1 MGGVFPMRGAS
12 EPVFPPTRRGGYELE
27 WEEMD
32 GEANAT
38 NITTGLSGGECFV
51 GCQFS
56 GNWERNIER

>member
-1 MGGVFPMRGAS
+1 VGGIVPMRGAS
-12 EPVFPPTRRGGYELE
+12 EPVFPPTR

-38 NITTGLSGGECFV
+38 NITAGLSGGEWFV

-56 GNWERNIER
+56 GNWERNAGR